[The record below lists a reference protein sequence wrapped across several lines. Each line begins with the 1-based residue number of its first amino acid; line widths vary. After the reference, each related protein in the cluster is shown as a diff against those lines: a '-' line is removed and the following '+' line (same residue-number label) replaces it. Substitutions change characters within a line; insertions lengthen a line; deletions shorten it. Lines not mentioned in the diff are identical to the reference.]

1 MWKNIQMNESDKI
14 NKKWLQINNGTK
26 TNDSYQSHILA
37 PWLQKSME
45 GFKLSYLKGAA
56 LLLWDYQEIWLS
68 PFSNQHTKNK
78 DKETHSMIEKNL
90 TPSKS
95 RSCWN

>member
-37 PWLQKSME
+37 PWLQKRRE

-68 PFSNQHTKNK
+68 PFPISTQKIKIKKHT
-78 DKETHSMIEKNL
+78 
-90 TPSKS
+90 PWSKKI
-95 RSCWN
+95 